1 MSIKPQAIML
11 LAGWLLAAPAM
22 ALTATNDGSG
32 SNTYMFIDNDVDDEY
47 FITTS
52 SLSPRFTG
60 ANIWTKYKTNQRSLG
75 YMGNSGWSYS
85 NRYFDLW
92 IDNSPINQ
100 PFLGLRC
107 MSTGANCPASGYIPA
122 DVLDKDGFYH
132 AMSGNSVANG
142 YYGAGVLS
150 QSAYEYFRNRP
161 VGTIDNL
168 QLNLCYMDSKADY
181 DFASGVR
188 CKDLPSGGKW
198 VYYTMNLEKV
208 SHLTL
213 NSTGAMAEV
222 WIASDGTPSVNLG
235 SELCQMGVVGSA
247 SGIICKMVSYSFQET
262 KTLTTSLDFRMVID
276 TTLLGFSPSSS
287 DVKYSGDGASW
298 TNFGSTSTYNK
309 VFKPSG
315 EYIYVFLSNAFF
327 KKALKAGTDLT
338 NKDELFTFYFDNSV
352 TPQSGYY
359 QFTPSTL
366 INIIPREY
374 GISIIA
380 SDGSAHPKASGKI
393 GSETPIT
400 FEYKVTTSAS
410 RQADS
415 ITAQVT
421 GDAINIYGQPYCLF
435 TSADETLKVPVPA
448 FLEWTSA
455 AGNAVRVRN
464 SCGENPVDMT
474 NAAWVQTA
482 WNANVND
489 GFFFT
494 TTLKLLFPMDDSHS
508 QFTTDG
514 HDWMGTVSA
523 TGDVKVTATWV
534 GVDRGGMMKKMLFIG
549 LCGLCIQPASAVYF
563 DSIIYDMDASKDFI
577 SRPLVNDTSS
587 NNLYTISAYKI
598 ARPGN
603 GNERPVPGQD
613 KDLVWSPLQFTVQ
626 ANGQEYFKLYYRG
639 PGDDIERYY
648 RVIFKETP
656 VTVFPWR
663 MEQKKLNIVPSVS
676 MSTILIVRPRKTRF
690 QYEINEATGTI
701 KNTGNTYFRV
711 ILQKGCNGDDESSTQ
726 FYMLPGDSW
735 TGPEAKNSNRK
746 YIVALGRYHKL
757 GDGCFMDAP
766 G

>member
-161 VGTIDNL
+161 VGTIDSL

-435 TSADETLKVPVPA
+435 TSSDETLKVPVPA

-534 GVDRGGMMKKMLFIG
+534 GVDRG
-549 LCGLCIQPASAVYF
+549 V
-563 DSIIYDMDASKDFI
+563 
-577 SRPLVNDTSS
+577 
-587 NNLYTISAYKI
+587 
-598 ARPGN
+598 
-603 GNERPVPGQD
+603 
-613 KDLVWSPLQFTVQ
+613 
-626 ANGQEYFKLYYRG
+626 
-639 PGDDIERYY
+639 
-648 RVIFKETP
+648 
-656 VTVFPWR
+656 
-663 MEQKKLNIVPSVS
+663 
-676 MSTILIVRPRKTRF
+676 
-690 QYEINEATGTI
+690 
-701 KNTGNTYFRV
+701 
-711 ILQKGCNGDDESSTQ
+711 
-726 FYMLPGDSW
+726 
-735 TGPEAKNSNRK
+735 
-746 YIVALGRYHKL
+746 
-757 GDGCFMDAP
+757 
-766 G
+766 

>member
-161 VGTIDNL
+161 VGTIDSL

-421 GDAINIYGQPYCLF
+421 GDAINIYGQPYSLF

-534 GVDRGGMMKKMLFIG
+534 GVDRG
-549 LCGLCIQPASAVYF
+549 V
-563 DSIIYDMDASKDFI
+563 
-577 SRPLVNDTSS
+577 
-587 NNLYTISAYKI
+587 
-598 ARPGN
+598 
-603 GNERPVPGQD
+603 
-613 KDLVWSPLQFTVQ
+613 
-626 ANGQEYFKLYYRG
+626 
-639 PGDDIERYY
+639 
-648 RVIFKETP
+648 
-656 VTVFPWR
+656 
-663 MEQKKLNIVPSVS
+663 
-676 MSTILIVRPRKTRF
+676 
-690 QYEINEATGTI
+690 
-701 KNTGNTYFRV
+701 
-711 ILQKGCNGDDESSTQ
+711 
-726 FYMLPGDSW
+726 
-735 TGPEAKNSNRK
+735 
-746 YIVALGRYHKL
+746 
-757 GDGCFMDAP
+757 
-766 G
+766 

>member
-161 VGTIDNL
+161 VGTIDSL

-298 TNFGSTSTYNK
+298 TNFGSISTYNK

-448 FLEWTSA
+448 FLE
-455 AGNAVRVRN
+455 
-464 SCGENPVDMT
+464 
-474 NAAWVQTA
+474 
-482 WNANVND
+482 
-489 GFFFT
+489 
-494 TTLKLLFPMDDSHS
+494 
-508 QFTTDG
+508 
-514 HDWMGTVSA
+514 
-523 TGDVKVTATWV
+523 
-534 GVDRGGMMKKMLFIG
+534 
-549 LCGLCIQPASAVYF
+549 
-563 DSIIYDMDASKDFI
+563 
-577 SRPLVNDTSS
+577 
-587 NNLYTISAYKI
+587 
-598 ARPGN
+598 
-603 GNERPVPGQD
+603 
-613 KDLVWSPLQFTVQ
+613 
-626 ANGQEYFKLYYRG
+626 
-639 PGDDIERYY
+639 
-648 RVIFKETP
+648 
-656 VTVFPWR
+656 
-663 MEQKKLNIVPSVS
+663 
-676 MSTILIVRPRKTRF
+676 
-690 QYEINEATGTI
+690 
-701 KNTGNTYFRV
+701 
-711 ILQKGCNGDDESSTQ
+711 
-726 FYMLPGDSW
+726 
-735 TGPEAKNSNRK
+735 
-746 YIVALGRYHKL
+746 
-757 GDGCFMDAP
+757 
-766 G
+766 

>member
-161 VGTIDNL
+161 VGTIDSL

-298 TNFGSTSTYNK
+298 TNFGSISTYNK

-464 SCGENPVDMT
+464 SCGENAVDMT

-523 TGDVKVTATWV
+523 SGDVKVTATWV

-735 TGPEAKNSNRK
+735 TGPEAKNGNRK

-757 GDGCFMDAP
+757 GDGCFMDTP
-766 G
+766 D

>member
-1 MSIKPQAIML
+1 MSIKPRAIML

-276 TTLLGFSPSSS
+276 TTLLGFSLLRLTSSTAVMAPAGPIS
-287 DVKYSGDGASW
+287 ARLAPITRS
-298 TNFGSTSTYNK
+298 
-309 VFKPSG
+309 
-315 EYIYVFLSNAFF
+315 SNRQGVHLCLFCPTLF
-327 KKALKAGTDLT
+327 SKKALKAGTDLT

-380 SDGSAHPKASGKI
+380 SDGVLIQKHLARSVAKRPS
-393 GSETPIT
+393 PL
-400 FEYKVTTSAS
+400 
-410 RQADS
+410 S
-415 ITAQVT
+415 IKLL
-421 GDAINIYGQPYCLF
+421 P
-435 TSADETLKVPVPA
+435 PR
-448 FLEWTSA
+448 
-455 AGNAVRVRN
+455 RVRR
-464 SCGENPVDMT
+464 
-474 NAAWVQTA
+474 TA
-482 WNANVND
+482 
-489 GFFFT
+489 
-494 TTLKLLFPMDDSHS
+494 
-508 QFTTDG
+508 
-514 HDWMGTVSA
+514 
-523 TGDVKVTATWV
+523 
-534 GVDRGGMMKKMLFIG
+534 
-549 LCGLCIQPASAVYF
+549 
-563 DSIIYDMDASKDFI
+563 
-577 SRPLVNDTSS
+577 
-587 NNLYTISAYKI
+587 
-598 ARPGN
+598 
-603 GNERPVPGQD
+603 
-613 KDLVWSPLQFTVQ
+613 SP
-626 ANGQEYFKLYYRG
+626 
-639 PGDDIERYY
+639 
-648 RVIFKETP
+648 
-656 VTVFPWR
+656 
-663 MEQKKLNIVPSVS
+663 
-676 MSTILIVRPRKTRF
+676 PR
-690 QYEINEATGTI
+690 
-701 KNTGNTYFRV
+701 
-711 ILQKGCNGDDESSTQ
+711 
-726 FYMLPGDSW
+726 
-735 TGPEAKNSNRK
+735 
-746 YIVALGRYHKL
+746 
-757 GDGCFMDAP
+757 
-766 G
+766 

>member
-327 KKALKAGTDLT
+327 KKALKAGTD
-338 NKDELFTFYFDNSV
+338 
-352 TPQSGYY
+352 
-359 QFTPSTL
+359 
-366 INIIPREY
+366 
-374 GISIIA
+374 
-380 SDGSAHPKASGKI
+380 
-393 GSETPIT
+393 
-400 FEYKVTTSAS
+400 
-410 RQADS
+410 
-415 ITAQVT
+415 
-421 GDAINIYGQPYCLF
+421 
-435 TSADETLKVPVPA
+435 ETLKVPVPA

-534 GVDRGGMMKKMLFIG
+534 GVDRG
-549 LCGLCIQPASAVYF
+549 V
-563 DSIIYDMDASKDFI
+563 
-577 SRPLVNDTSS
+577 
-587 NNLYTISAYKI
+587 
-598 ARPGN
+598 
-603 GNERPVPGQD
+603 
-613 KDLVWSPLQFTVQ
+613 
-626 ANGQEYFKLYYRG
+626 
-639 PGDDIERYY
+639 
-648 RVIFKETP
+648 
-656 VTVFPWR
+656 
-663 MEQKKLNIVPSVS
+663 
-676 MSTILIVRPRKTRF
+676 
-690 QYEINEATGTI
+690 
-701 KNTGNTYFRV
+701 
-711 ILQKGCNGDDESSTQ
+711 
-726 FYMLPGDSW
+726 
-735 TGPEAKNSNRK
+735 
-746 YIVALGRYHKL
+746 
-757 GDGCFMDAP
+757 
-766 G
+766 

>member
-161 VGTIDNL
+161 VGTIDSL

-247 SGIICKMVSYSFQET
+247 SGIICKMMSYSFQET

-735 TGPEAKNSNRK
+735 TGPEAKNGNRK

>member
-11 LAGWLLAAPAM
+11 LASWLLAAPAM

-107 MSTGANCPASGYIPA
+107 MSTGANCPASGFIPA
-122 DVLDKDGFYH
+122 DVLDKDGYYH

-150 QSAYEYFRNRP
+150 QAAYEYFRNQP
-161 VGTIDNL
+161 VGTIDSL

-247 SGIICKMVSYSFQET
+247 SGIICKMVSYTFQET

-276 TTLLGFSPSSS
+276 TAMLGFSPSAS

-298 TNFGSTSTYNK
+298 TNFGTVSTYNK

-315 EYIYVFLSNAFF
+315 EYVYVFLSNSFF
-327 KKALKAGTDLT
+327 QKALKAGTDLT

-380 SDGSAHPKASGKI
+380 SDGSSHPKASGKI
-393 GSETPIT
+393 GNEEPIT

-415 ITAQVT
+415 ITAQVI
-421 GDAINIYGQPYCLF
+421 GDSINMYGLPYCLF
-435 TSADETLKVPVPA
+435 TSADETLSVPIPA
-448 FLEWTSA
+448 YLEWTSA
-455 AGNAVRVRN
+455 AGKAVKVRN
-464 SCGENPVDMT
+464 SCGEDPVDMT

-494 TTLKLLFPMDDSHS
+494 TTLKLLFPMDDPHS
-508 QFTTDG
+508 QFTTNG

-523 TGDVKVTATWV
+523 TGDVKVTATWI
-534 GVDRGGMMKKMLFIG
+534 GVERGG
-549 LCGLCIQPASAVYF
+549 
-563 DSIIYDMDASKDFI
+563 
-577 SRPLVNDTSS
+577 
-587 NNLYTISAYKI
+587 
-598 ARPGN
+598 
-603 GNERPVPGQD
+603 
-613 KDLVWSPLQFTVQ
+613 
-626 ANGQEYFKLYYRG
+626 
-639 PGDDIERYY
+639 
-648 RVIFKETP
+648 
-656 VTVFPWR
+656 
-663 MEQKKLNIVPSVS
+663 
-676 MSTILIVRPRKTRF
+676 
-690 QYEINEATGTI
+690 
-701 KNTGNTYFRV
+701 
-711 ILQKGCNGDDESSTQ
+711 
-726 FYMLPGDSW
+726 
-735 TGPEAKNSNRK
+735 
-746 YIVALGRYHKL
+746 
-757 GDGCFMDAP
+757 
-766 G
+766 